1 VEATGGREHEADNR
15 MQIPQCRS
23 SSRDIFQ
30 TDEVGRSVT
39 FQRSMLLAEKDPGV
53 GGEVTM

>member
-1 VEATGGREHEADNR
+1 